1 MKHRAQGKTIY
12 FAILLICV
20 GMVFLAD
27 QMDWL
32 SWQARNILISW
43 PMLLV
48 AIGFINLIQRQ
59 SRIFG
64 VIMILVGGLFL
75 LPKFGV
81 DIDIGNIWR
90 YWPVLLIVFG
100 LSMIFKF
107 AFRRS
112 SDPADSTIKDSDG
125 DLIDEVNIFGGG
137 ERPIVSQNFKGG
149 TMTCVFG
156 GSELDLTQAKLS
168 PGKNKIEVFFM
179 FGGSSFRVPPGW
191 TVNLSVTSI
200 FGGFSDKRRL
210 AGGESQDPSNVLE
223 ISGMAI
229 FGGGE
234 IKN

>member
-1 MKHRAQGKTIY
+1 MKKSSQGKTLY
-12 FAILLICV
+12 FAILMICI
-20 GMVFLAD
+20 GMVFLAH

-32 SWQARNILISW
+32 SWKASNILISW

-48 AIGFINLIQRQ
+48 AIGFINLIQKQ

-64 VIMILVGGLFL
+64 VILILVGGVFL

-81 DIDIGNIWR
+81 PVDVGELWR
-90 YWPVLLIVFG
+90 YWPVLLIIFG
-100 LSMIFKF
+100 LVMIFKF
-107 AFRRS
+107 AFRS
-112 SDPADSTIKDSDG
+112 KGDPTTNDYDG

-149 TMTCVFG
+149 NMTCVFG

-168 PGKNKIEVFFM
+168 PGRNKIEVFFM

-191 TVNLSVTSI
+191 TVNLNVTSI

-210 AGGESQDPSNVLE
+210 AGGESQDSSNVLE

-234 IKN
+234 IKH